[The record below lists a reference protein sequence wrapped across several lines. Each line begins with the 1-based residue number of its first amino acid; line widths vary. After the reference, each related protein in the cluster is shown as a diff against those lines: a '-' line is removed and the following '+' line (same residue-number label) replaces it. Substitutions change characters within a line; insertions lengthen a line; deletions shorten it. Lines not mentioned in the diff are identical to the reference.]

1 MTAPG
6 LRKCAGLVASWGV
19 EMSANTKSW
28 WQSKTIWI
36 NAITAA
42 TATLTVLGGQ
52 QIVTDHPAIAAS
64 LVAALGG
71 LNIVLRII
79 TVLPIG
85 GE

>member
-1 MTAPG
+1 
-6 LRKCAGLVASWGV
+6 VAAKS
-19 EMSANTKSW
+19 KSW

-52 QIVTDHPAIAAS
+52 QIVAENPKAAAAI
-64 LVAALGG
+64 VAVLGG
-71 LNIVLRII
+71 LNIALRII

>member
-1 MTAPG
+1 MAA
-6 LRKCAGLVASWGV
+6 KA
-19 EMSANTKSW
+19 KSW
-28 WQSKTIWI
+28 WQSKTIWV

-52 QIVTDHPAIAAS
+52 QIVTDHPAIAAG

-71 LNIVLRII
+71 LNIALRII